1 MKILVYGA
9 GVLGSLYA
17 AKLQRTGNQ
26 VTLLARGQRLEELR
40 QNGIRLV
47 NEANGEMSV
56 TQVDLIEKL
65 EPDQAFDLVIV
76 ILRKNQLP
84 EVLPTLAANH
94 FTPNVLFMVNNAAGP
109 AALTAALGRHRVL
122 LGFPGA
128 GGARS
133 EGIVRYQLTSFQET
147 TIGELN
153 GAVSR
158 RIQQVAW
165 ILREAGF
172 SVAICSDM
180 DAWLKT
186 HVAVVSPAANAVY
199 MAGGDIYRLAHTRD
213 ALVLLV
219 RAAREGLRVIRR
231 LGYPITP
238 ARIQLLQIVPEPLL
252 VKVLERVLATESAQ
266 LMIARHANA
275 ARDEMQVVADEF
287 KQLVEKAGLAT
298 PAMDRLAAYIDPQL
312 PPMDEGKRT
321 MPLNWRG
328 VIVVAGLLTAIGIIF
343 GWLCSRRRK

>member
-17 AKLQRTGNQ
+17 ARLQRIGHN

-40 QNGIRLV
+40 QYGIHLV
-47 NEANGEMSV
+47 NEANGEKTV
-56 TQVDLIEKL
+56 TQVDLIDKL
-65 EPDQAFDLVIV
+65 EPDQAFDLVMV
-76 ILRKNQLP
+76 LLRKNQLP
-84 EVLPTLAANH
+84 EALPALAANH

-128 GGARS
+128 GGARI
-133 EGIVRYQLTSFQET
+133 EGVVRYQLAPTQHT

-158 RIQQVAW
+158 RIQQIAW

-172 SVAICSDM
+172 PVAICSDM

-199 MAGGDIYRLAHTRD
+199 MAGGDIYRLARTRD
-213 ALVLLV
+213 ALVLLI
-219 RAAREGLRVIRR
+219 RAAREGLRVVRR

-238 ARIQLLQIVPEPLL
+238 ARIQLLQCVPEPLL
-252 VKVLERVLATESAQ
+252 VKVLEKVLATESAQ
-266 LMIARHANA
+266 LVIARHANA
-275 ARDEMQVVADEF
+275 ARDEMQVLAEEF
-287 KQLVEKAGLAT
+287 KRLAEQAVVTT
-298 PAMDRLAAYIDPQL
+298 PAMDRLAAFIDPQL
-312 PPMDEGKRT
+312 PPMDDGTRSI
-321 MPLNWRG
+321 PLNWRG
-328 VIVVAGLLTAIGIIF
+328 IIAATGLLTAFGITL